1 MDQDDLQI
9 ALRESLNDAEALALD
24 LKTVSRQMNRYLEE
38 NEKQIKPSQIRD
50 DGNCLLDCLR
60 TLLGDGLDWDAEL
73 RRTLV
78 DFVTENPTKFQ
89 GFPEFE
95 GGGVPLS
102 EVI

>member
-1 MDQDDLQI
+1 MDHLQI
-9 ALRESLNDAEALALD
+9 ALRESLNDAEAHALD
-24 LKTVSRQMNRYLEE
+24 LKTVSLKMNQVLEE
-38 NEKQIKPSQIRD
+38 NGKQIKPSQIRD

-60 TLLGDGLDWDAEL
+60 TLLGDGLDRDAEL

-78 DFVTENPTKFQ
+78 DFVTANPIKFQ